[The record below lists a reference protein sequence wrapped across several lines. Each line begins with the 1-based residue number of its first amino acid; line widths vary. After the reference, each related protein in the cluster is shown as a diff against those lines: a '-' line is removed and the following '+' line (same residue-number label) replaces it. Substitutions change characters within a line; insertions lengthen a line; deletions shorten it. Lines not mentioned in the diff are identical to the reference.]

1 MLTMS
6 VVNVKSLLPTLP
18 LFSIKQLRILNMY
31 ILFDVDKFL
40 CDVCVTIEQWLE
52 IDDSAEKKTQTV
64 IIINILR
71 P

>member
-1 MLTMS
+1 
-6 VVNVKSLLPTLP
+6 
-18 LFSIKQLRILNMY
+18 MY

-52 IDDSAEKKTQTV
+52 IDDSAREKNPTV